1 MGLQPQARHFPM
13 RNRIISGLARAVV
26 VVEAAGKSGSLI
38 TARNALDQGRDVFA
52 VPGHPFDAR
61 AWGCNVLIRDGATL
75 VRSAEDIIDAVT
87 PAIAPSPAPTL
98 DLPEPA
104 PQAKSLRDI
113 AALHTEILSR
123 LSAAP
128 IAEDQLLRDIK
139 VTATDV
145 APVLIDLELDGK
157 ITRHAGGLLAR
168 TV

>member
-1 MGLQPQARHFPM
+1 M
-13 RNRIISGLARAVV
+13 
-26 VVEAAGKSGSLI
+26 
-38 TARNALDQGRDVFA
+38 
-52 VPGHPFDAR
+52 PGHPFDGR
-61 AWGCNVLIRDGATL
+61 AWGCNALIRDGATL
-75 VRSAEDIIDAVT
+75 VRNAEDIIDAVT
-87 PAIAPSPAPTL
+87 PATAPSPAATI

-104 PQAKSLRDI
+104 PQEKSLRDI

-157 ITRHAGGLLAR
+157 ITRHSGGLLAR